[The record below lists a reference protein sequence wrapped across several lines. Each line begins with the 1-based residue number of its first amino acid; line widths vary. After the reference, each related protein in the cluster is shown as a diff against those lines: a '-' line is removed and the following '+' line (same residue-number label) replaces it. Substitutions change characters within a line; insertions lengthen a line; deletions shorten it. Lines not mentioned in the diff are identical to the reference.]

1 MRDVAGSSNWELR
14 QRTSLSAAAAAQGLT
29 PLVGRYR
36 IRKRL
41 KDLEITERRQVG
53 DAQDL
58 VNRAEPGTSIGD
70 SGAFRDQYWDV

>member
-1 MRDVAGSSNWELR
+1 MREGAGDNIWGRRSS
-14 QRTSLSAAAAAQGLT
+14 TAAAAAQGLT

-41 KDLEITERRQVG
+41 KDLEVTERRQVG

-58 VNRAEPGTSIGD
+58 INRASAGTSSGD
-70 SGAFRDQYWDV
+70 FGMFRDHHWDV